1 MYRDIPEELLSLIE
15 PVVKDHGLELV
26 DVERSGGRAP
36 RRLRVI
42 VDNPNGDGRV
52 LVDVCAIVSREV
64 ETHLD
69 ASDAM
74 EGAYTLEVCSPG
86 LDRVLSRPKDF
97 EAARDCEV
105 KLETRRPIDGRRRFR
120 GRLEGF
126 EDGVLRVRVDGQAL
140 EIPFAEVSRG
150 RCVYEFTRD
159 DFARA

>member
-1 MYRDIPEELLSLIE
+1 MYRDIPEELLALIE
-15 PVVKDHGLELV
+15 PVVEDHGLELV

-42 VDNPNGDGRV
+42 VDNSEGDGRV
-52 LVDVCAIVSREV
+52 LVDLCAVVSREI

-69 ASDAM
+69 AANAM

-97 EAARDCEV
+97 AAARGREV
-105 KLETRRPIDGRRRFR
+105 KLETRRPLDGRRRFR
-120 GRLEGF
+120 GRLESF
-126 EDGVLRVRVDGQAL
+126 EADVLRLRVDGQPVD
-140 EIPFAEVSRG
+140 IPFAEVSRAQT
-150 RCVYEFTRD
+150 VYEFTRD